1 MNPNTKFFTLLQQFK
16 YKGVEKRNQFE
27 NHFVFSTFFLFLGFV
42 CGNLFGTFLTFF
54 RGFLNWDGTIITG
67 TILLIELLNYFH
79 FFLFNP
85 THKKKKRV
93 QYRDSFDLPFFK
105 LGFRERKKSKKAI
118 SYLTL
123 FIRFLNF
130 YKMGLLLGF
139 FIDAFKVGS

>member
-1 MNPNTKFFTLLQQFK
+1 MNPNSKFFTLLQRFK
-16 YKGVEKRNQFE
+16 FKGAEKLNQFE
-27 NHFVFSTFFLFLGFV
+27 NHFVFSTFCLFLGFV

-54 RGFLNWDGTIITG
+54 RTFLNWDGTIIAG
-67 TILLIELLNYFH
+67 TILLIEFLNYCH

-85 THKKKKRV
+85 TRKKKERIL
-93 QYRDSFDLPFFK
+93 YRSSFDFPFFE
-105 LGFRERKKSKKAI
+105 FHFKKKGEKAI

-123 FIRFLNF
+123 FIRFSNF